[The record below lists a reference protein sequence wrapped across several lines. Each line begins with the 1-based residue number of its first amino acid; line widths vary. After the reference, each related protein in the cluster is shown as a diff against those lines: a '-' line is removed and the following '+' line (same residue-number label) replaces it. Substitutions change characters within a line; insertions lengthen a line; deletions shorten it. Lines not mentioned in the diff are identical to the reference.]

1 MSDEI
6 HTYDELQKLM
16 HDALR
21 TQHPELIEP
30 NGDSPIC
37 DSYDARLAEL
47 LRLFT
52 PLNETQPT
60 DGFRCGG
67 RARDVRPFHMSAKE
81 APQLDPDAQH
91 TCKAARKEMT
101 AALSELARLHSQLP
115 MSREAFATKIQRIAD
130 EHAQPCGCKL
140 LIQHNSDG
148 LVELR
153 IKAQTAEFQCAACK
167 TSECFFHPRTE

>member
-6 HTYDELQKLM
+6 RTYDELQKLM

-52 PLNETQPT
+52 LHEDN
-60 DGFRCGG
+60 
-67 RARDVRPFHMSAKE
+67 V
-81 APQLDPDAQH
+81 
-91 TCKAARKEMT
+91 T
-101 AALSELARLHSQLP
+101 A
-115 MSREAFATKIQRIAD
+115 
-130 EHAQPCGCKL
+130 
-140 LIQHNSDG
+140 
-148 LVELR
+148 
-153 IKAQTAEFQCAACK
+153 
-167 TSECFFHPRTE
+167 

>member
-1 MSDEI
+1 MFGEI

-52 PLNETQPT
+52 PHEE
-60 DGFRCGG
+60 
-67 RARDVRPFHMSAKE
+67 DV
-81 APQLDPDAQH
+81 
-91 TCKAARKEMT
+91 T
-101 AALSELARLHSQLP
+101 A
-115 MSREAFATKIQRIAD
+115 
-130 EHAQPCGCKL
+130 
-140 LIQHNSDG
+140 
-148 LVELR
+148 
-153 IKAQTAEFQCAACK
+153 
-167 TSECFFHPRTE
+167 